1 MKKIQNLL
9 IACGLLLA
17 GCSETPEEA
26 AGLPGP
32 DPVKYVSLRLDTGA
46 GTRAELDG
54 DLRVKFQPGD
64 MIDINGVAYEVF
76 LLDDGTAAVP
86 EVPEADRY
94 EAVFPS
100 VCNFLQQTKESPNFK
115 LPLAQFHAG
124 PGTFGRNAMPMYGEA
139 TGIDEEKGYVNIRLH
154 NMCGVLKLTLKG
166 SATINSILVEDRS
179 GAPISG
185 YATLGTDDGGSKILV
200 PGTASSARSYHLV
213 MNCGGAGEGVALSEN
228 GTDFYIVLPV
238 REYASGLKIRITDR
252 SHRAMT
258 VDSPTPRTIKR
269 NVVTETPAITYA
281 PDADLIFAEYFDACV
296 WGGDYVGN
304 TKGYSP
310 SQTEKQ
316 QADGSLAGTTAAGSA
331 TGVEEAPFYVMENA
345 AGTADYTNVWNAA
358 PSASGGNV
366 TAEYLRNRNL
376 YDWAYLY
383 RCSEFQGYLRISS
396 PALGRGKL
404 HSPAMK
410 NITDGAAH
418 KAQITFRVSCAAG
431 ADQADNLGCWL
442 GDGPTGKNNG
452 EVCEEVYINGESVA
466 VTNKQFAYI
475 PISKI
480 GSSGWSEVRL
490 VVSGFTK
497 ISAFNFMKQQNT
509 NTTKTLFFVDDI
521 EVRLLD

>member
-9 IACGLLLA
+9 IACSLLLA
-17 GCSETPEEA
+17 GCSETPEETD
-26 AGLPGP
+26 GLPGP
-32 DPVKYVSLRLDTGA
+32 APVKYVSLRLDAGA
-46 GTRAELDG
+46 GTRAGLD
-54 DLRVKFQPGD
+54 DALRVKFQPGD
-64 MIDINGVAYEVF
+64 MIDINGTAYEVF

-86 EVPEADRY
+86 EVPVADRY

-100 VCNFLQQTKESPNFK
+100 ACNFLQQTKEAANFK

-124 PGTFGRNAMPMYGEA
+124 SGTFGRNAMPMYGEA
-139 TGIDEEKGYVNIRLH
+139 AGIDEEKGYVNIRLH

-185 YATLGTDDGGSKILV
+185 YATLGTDDGGAKILV
-200 PGTASSARSYHLV
+200 TDTKSSARSHHLV
-213 MNCGGAGEGVALSEN
+213 MNCGGAGEGVTLSEG
-228 GTDFYIVLPV
+228 GTDFHIVLPA

-281 PDADLIFAEYFDACV
+281 PDADLVFAEYFDACV
-296 WGGDYVGN
+296 WGGNYAGN

-310 SQTEKQ
+310 SQTESQ
-316 QADGSLAGTTAAGSA
+316 QSSGSLAGTTADKSA

-358 PSASGGNV
+358 PNASGGNV
-366 TAEYLRNRNL
+366 TASYLRNRNL
-376 YDWAYLY
+376 YDWTYLY
-383 RCSEFQGYLRISS
+383 RCSEFQGCMRISS
-396 PALGRGKL
+396 PTLGRGKI
-404 HSPAMK
+404 HTPTMK
-410 NITDGAAH
+410 NITDGNAH
-418 KAQITFRVSCAAG
+418 KVEITFRACCAPG

-452 EVCEEVYINGESVA
+452 EICEEVYVNGESVP

-480 GSSGWSEVRL
+480 GSSGWSEIRL

-509 NTTKTLFFVDDI
+509 NATKTLFFVDDI

>member
-124 PGTFGRNAMPMYGEA
+124 TGTFGRNAMPMYGEA

-310 SQTEKQ
+310 TQTGQQ

-345 AGTADYTNVWNAA
+345 AGTADYTNSWNVAP
-358 PSASGGNV
+358 PSAANNV
-366 TAEYLRNRNL
+366 TADYMRNRNL
-376 YDWAYLY
+376 YDWTYLY
-383 RCSEFQGYLRISS
+383 RCAEFQGCMRVGS
-396 PALGRGKL
+396 PTLGRGKIHTPKL
-404 HSPAMK
+404 TNIPADASG
-410 NITDGAAH
+410 NV
-418 KAQITFRVSCAAG
+418 QITFRICYVKG
-431 ADQADNLGCWL
+431 ANMTDSFQSWIDKG
-442 GDGPTGKNNG
+442 TYQ
-452 EVCEEVYINGESVA
+452 EVYIDGEKMAFTPATS
-466 VTNKQFAYI
+466 AYI
-475 PISKI
+475 PNATI
-480 GSSGWSEVRL
+480 GTDGWTEVRL
-490 VVSGFTK
+490 IASGVSKNT
-497 ISAFNFMKQQNT
+497 SFNFFEKNGT
-509 NTTKTLFFVDDI
+509 AAPTSYYFIDDI